1 MNFLKRKL
9 LILFIASKII
19 PCLPSKSYLYA
30 YCMRIMENLA
40 VVTFYDLQELLNV
53 STCATSVNVRD
64 FNAKTMCLGAYS
76 ILVLSFFF
84 NTIEKHFYS
93 SKIRR
98 AKNVS
103 SLEEY

>member
-1 MNFLKRKL
+1 
-9 LILFIASKII
+9 
-19 PCLPSKSYLYA
+19 
-30 YCMRIMENLA
+30 MRIMENLA

-84 NTIEKHFYS
+84 LILLKSTFIPPKSEEPKMCLHW
-93 SKIRR
+93 
-98 AKNVS
+98 KNIKVRF
-103 SLEEY
+103 